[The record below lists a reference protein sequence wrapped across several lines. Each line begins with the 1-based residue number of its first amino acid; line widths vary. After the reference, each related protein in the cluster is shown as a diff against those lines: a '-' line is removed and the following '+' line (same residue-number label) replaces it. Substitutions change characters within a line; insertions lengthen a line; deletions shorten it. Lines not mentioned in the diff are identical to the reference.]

1 MKRLA
6 WLLTSITTVNAL
18 FIHIFIAVIHRHNVA
33 STTFFRQ
40 TNAINPY
47 LILFITGYVYLC
59 AMSDLLVNKV
69 ANSGLITLD
78 LEQFLPKSDIK
89 VFDLKD
95 FLFMGLI
102 LKEKD
107 YREALK
113 NQAWDEYQNQYVAI
127 TCSADAIIPVWA
139 YMLAVTYLEP
149 IAKDVFLGT
158 AEEMHKHLLLRNI
171 ESIDATQ
178 YEEQRLVIKG
188 CGEIPVDAVA
198 YAAITKMLRPVAKS
212 IMYGEPCSTVPVY
225 KKK

>member
-1 MKRLA
+1 
-6 WLLTSITTVNAL
+6 
-18 FIHIFIAVIHRHNVA
+18 
-33 STTFFRQ
+33 
-40 TNAINPY
+40 
-47 LILFITGYVYLC
+47 
-59 AMSDLLVNKV
+59 MSDLLVNKV
-69 ANSGLITLD
+69 ANSGLVTLN
-78 LEQFLPKSDIK
+78 LEPFLPDGGIK

-113 NQAWDEYQNQYVAI
+113 NQAWDEYQDQYVAI

-149 IAKDVFLGT
+149 LAKDVYLGT
-158 AEEMHKHLLLRNI
+158 AEEMHRHLLVKNI
-171 ESIDATQ
+171 EAIDITQ

-188 CGEIPVDAVA
+188 CGETPIDAIA
-198 YAAITKMLRPVAKS
+198 YAAITKVLRPVAKS
-212 IMYGEPCSTVPVY
+212 IMYGEPCSTVPIY